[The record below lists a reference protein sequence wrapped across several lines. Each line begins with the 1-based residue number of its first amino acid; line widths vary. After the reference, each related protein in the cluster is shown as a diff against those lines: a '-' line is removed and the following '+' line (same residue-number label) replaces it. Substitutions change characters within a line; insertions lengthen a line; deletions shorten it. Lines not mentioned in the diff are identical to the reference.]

1 MSNKYLTKRSLI
13 AYAVVALVLVAFVLA
28 AIFYRGRG
36 TRGVHSTFDIQPY
49 ISAYT
54 AGVLSKTSSIQVVF
68 ARDVAPEGS
77 IGQPADKGLLK
88 LSPKV
93 KGTLLWTNARTL
105 EFTPAEGLES
115 NQLYE
120 VHVALE
126 DLFENLP
133 KEASEFVYSFQTIRQ
148 RASFSD
154 LYIHLEGNG
163 SQRARATLRGELS
176 FADVVSLD
184 EVKQGLSLK
193 QGSAPVTL
201 EVEQGTTERDFRI
214 LSAPLSSEDNCV
226 LSFDGKHLDIDRN
239 LEEEVTYPAAN
250 PFLPYASSVREDE
263 QQFVRLFFSQPLD
276 PSQDFRGMVY
286 GEDLR
291 DVRVKIDGNVM
302 DVYFGNH
309 LEGEFTLNLAEGIRA
324 VGGDRLR
331 GVRSFNVE
339 FTGNKPN
346 VEFLQTG
353 TILPATGQVQIPFR
367 AVGLKGVDV
376 EVYQIFESNMG
387 QYFQTNSLGSS
398 YVSELRRVGR
408 RIFRKT
414 LMLDG
419 LATGKKDN
427 VYALDLSQVMQLE
440 PGAMYRVSL
449 NMRRCLADYG
459 CDEKCEL
466 VPLENIPTSD
476 AYSDYDDDYSD
487 YGYYDYDWDER
498 DNPCH
503 DYYYAYRGKKWTNI
517 LVSNIGLIGKRN
529 GNTSLRVF
537 ATSLTE
543 GKPLSGVQLKLLDY
557 QLQEL
562 GAGTSDADGMVE
574 FAAVEGRDP
583 FLVIAQQGVQRSYL
597 PVQQQNA
604 LSYSTFD
611 VGGNVLKRG
620 LQGYLYGERG
630 VWRPGDTLHLTLILE
645 DKLQSLPENH
655 PVEFTLYNSRGQM
668 VDRKVVPGNPFN
680 MYSYMPVTAPDA
692 PTGSYNLVA
701 TVGKARFSKSL
712 RVETVKPNRLKVNLT
727 FFDDI
732 LRADQRSNFQL
743 ESHWL
748 HGAPARNLK
757 ADITVRLS
765 AAETSF
771 KGFDDYVFTDVSK
784 EFDSYEFEAADE
796 RLDENGE
803 CRSSLFIR
811 SVRGASGML
820 NATFRTRVH
829 EDGGDY
835 SMNISSKKLSPYT
848 AYVGLQ
854 QPKSDR
860 YYVETDK
867 DQTFKVVAVDEYG
880 QPLSNQHLKYS
891 VYKLQWSWWWEH
903 SRSDLASYIN
913 SRSANLIAS
922 GDLYSDGRGA
932 ANFDVRV
939 DYPSWGRYLVRVVNT
954 ESGHVAADVVYW
966 DWPASR
972 ERTADRAMSG
982 STVLALTADKQK
994 YQAGETAEIAV
1005 PTPLG
1010 GTLLLS
1016 VENGASVLKNE
1027 WLEATAGETRIKL
1040 PITAEMAPN
1049 VYANV
1054 TLLQPYGQTANDLP
1068 LRMYG
1073 AIPLMVENPQ
1083 SRLEPVIEAPS
1094 EVRPESQVEFSVKE
1108 KSGKAMSFTL
1118 AVVDEGLLDL
1128 TNFRTPDPWKFF
1140 FERQALGVNTMDLFD
1155 NVIGAYAGRIAGV
1168 LSVGG
1173 GMEDMMAMKMGGAA
1187 EDNPMSNR
1195 FTPIVRY
1202 FGPFDIKAKET
1213 KKISFQMPNYIG
1225 SVRIMAVASNQGAYG
1240 ASEQTMAVRNALMVQ
1255 ATLPRILAPNED
1267 VVLPVTV
1274 FAMKNN
1280 VQSVA
1285 VRLETNDLLQITGN
1299 AQEAIS
1305 FKGEGDQVV
1314 NFRVR
1319 TPQQTGIAT
1328 VKVIAEGNGE
1338 RSEYAVAIEVRNPN
1352 PEIRRTEVKRVE
1364 GGKSVTVSGANMGN
1378 VDVKRCD
1385 VEVSSLPALS
1395 LRNKLV
1401 YMESYPHACLEQQ
1414 TSRAFVQMLYP
1425 ELAQV
1430 SPAEKDS
1437 LSKQVKAFIARVSQF
1452 QLPNGGF
1459 TLWPNMSMPN
1469 YWVTS
1474 YVGHFLQEAKNRGY
1488 NVSPNI
1494 ISSWKRY
1501 QQNEANS
1508 WSPKRSYDNTDLAQA
1523 YRLYTL
1529 ALAGSAQMGVMNRLR
1544 DVKELSVAARW
1555 RLATAY
1561 EVAGAKNAGEKLI
1574 ASLTTSVNRAE
1585 VYINFGSELRDKAML
1600 LESLTRLRKTEQAV
1614 ELLQSISQEMAGAK
1628 WLSTQEIGY
1637 AMLAVSQFAK
1647 ESKVASDGVHGE
1659 VTCRNQTTKLA
1670 TELPSATASYRLDG
1684 SLADVTFK
1692 NESKGA
1698 VFVTVTTV
1706 GVPYSSEVA
1715 ATSNNLECGVTYL
1728 SLNGNSLDPSTM
1740 TQGQEFV
1747 ARVTVR
1753 NTGYKGDLS
1762 QLALT
1767 YAAPSGWELR
1777 NTRMEGDSNFESS
1790 ESTYQDFRDDRVF
1803 TYFDLEAGHSKTF
1816 YFVVNASYRG
1826 SFQLPPTSCQA
1837 MYDGE
1842 VSASTAGGRVQV
1854 VR

>member
-1 MSNKYLTKRSLI
+1 MGNKYLTKRALM
-13 AYAVVALVLVAFVLA
+13 AYGAIALVLSAFILA

-36 TRGVHSTFDIQPY
+36 TRGVHSTFNIQPY

-54 AGVLSKTSSIQVVF
+54 AGVISKTSSIQVVF

-105 EFTPAEGLES
+105 EFTPEEGLES
-115 NQLYE
+115 DQLYE

-148 RASFSD
+148 NAAFSKES
-154 LYIHLEGNG
+154 YVHLEAKG
-163 SQRARATLRGELS
+163 SSVQARLHAEIS
-176 FADVVSLD
+176 FADVVSVE
-184 EVKQGLSLK
+184 EVKKGLSLK
-193 QGSAPVTL
+193 QGGNAVGV
-201 EVEQGTTERDFRI
+201 EVEQGVTERDFRI
-214 LSAPLSSEDNCV
+214 ISEPLSGEKDCV
-226 LSFDGKHLDIDRN
+226 LSFDGKHLEIDNDLDETVHYPAYDSFMVYGGYER
-239 LEEEVTYPAAN
+239 EEE
-250 PFLPYASSVREDE
+250 
-263 QQFVRLFFSQPLD
+263 QQSLRVFFSRPLD
-276 PSQDFRGMVY
+276 PAQDFRGMVY
-286 GEDLR
+286 GENLKDI
-291 DVRVKIDGNVM
+291 RVKIDGNVM

-309 LEGEFTLNLAEGIRA
+309 LEGEYEITFAQGIRSFS
-324 VGGDRLR
+324 GERLTKDQD
-331 GVRSFNVE
+331 FKIE
-339 FTGNKPN
+339 YTGNKPN
-346 VEFLQTG
+346 VEFLQSG

-387 QYFQTNSLGSS
+387 QYFQNNSLGGS

-408 RIFRKT
+408 SIFRKT

-427 VYALDLSQVMQLE
+427 VYALDLSQVIQVE
-440 PGAMYRVSL
+440 PGAMYRVTLS
-449 NMRRCLADYG
+449 MRRCLADYG
-459 CDEKCEL
+459 CDEQLEFI
-466 VPLENIPTSD
+466 PLENIPAREAS
-476 AYSDYDDDYSD
+476 YDDDYGYD
-487 YGYYDYDWDER
+487 YEDYDYDWNER

-503 DYYYAYRGKKWTNI
+503 DYYYHYRGKKSTNI

-529 GNTSLRVF
+529 GNASLRVF

-543 GKPLSGVQLKLLDY
+543 GKPLSGVELKLLDY

-562 GAGTSDADGMVE
+562 GSGTSDANGMAE
-574 FAAVEGRDP
+574 FEAMEGRDP

-668 VDRKVVPGNPFN
+668 VDRKVAPGNPFN
-680 MYSYMPVTAPDA
+680 MYSYSPVTAPDA

-727 FFDDI
+727 FVDEI

-765 AAETSF
+765 AAATSF
-771 KGFDDYVFTDVSK
+771 KGYDDYVFTDISK
-784 EFDSYEFEAADE
+784 EFESYEFEAADE

-811 SVRGASGML
+811 SVQGASGML

-848 AYVGLQ
+848 AYVGLK
-854 QPKSDR
+854 QPKSDH
-860 YYVETDK
+860 YYIETDK
-867 DQTFKVVAVDEYG
+867 DQKFTVVAVDEYG
-880 QPLSNQHLKYS
+880 QPLSNQHLKYA
-891 VYKLQWSWWWEH
+891 VYKLAWSWWWEH
-903 SRSDLASYIN
+903 STYDLASYIN
-913 SRSANLIAS
+913 SRSANLVTS
-922 GDLYSDGRGA
+922 GDLYSDGSGS
-932 ANFDVRV
+932 ANFNVRI

-994 YQAGETAEIAV
+994 YKTGETAEITV

-1016 VENGASVLKNE
+1016 VENGASVLKSE
-1027 WLEATAGETRIKL
+1027 WVEATAGETRLKL
-1040 PITAEMAPN
+1040 PITGDMAPN

-1073 AIPLMVENPQ
+1073 AIPLMVENPE
-1083 SRLEPVIEAPS
+1083 SRLEPVIDAPS
-1094 EVRPESQVEFSVKE
+1094 EVRPESQVELSVKE
-1108 KSGKAMSFTL
+1108 KSGKAMSFSL

-1155 NVIGAYAGRIAGV
+1155 NVIGAYAGRITGV

-1173 GMEDMMAMKMGGAA
+1173 GMEEMSMKMGDVA
-1187 EDNPMSNR
+1187 EDNPLSNR

-1202 FGPFDIKAKET
+1202 FGPFDIGAKET
-1213 KKISFQMPNYIG
+1213 KKISFQMPNYVG
-1225 SVRIMAVASNQGAYG
+1225 SVRIMAVAANQGAYG
-1240 ASEQTMAVRNALMVQ
+1240 SSEQTMAVRNALMVQ

-1267 VVLPVTV
+1267 FVLPATV
-1274 FAMKNN
+1274 FAMKKN
-1280 VQSVA
+1280 VQSVS
-1285 VRLETNDLLQITGN
+1285 VRLETNDLLQVTGN

-1319 TPQQTGIAT
+1319 TTQKTGIAT

-1338 RSEYAVAIEVRNPN
+1338 RSEYAVAVEVRNPN

-1364 GGKSVTVSGANMGN
+1364 AGKSVTVSAAEFGN
-1378 VDVKRCD
+1378 IDVKSCE

-1395 LRNKLV
+1395 LRDKLS
-1401 YMESYPHACLEQQ
+1401 YMVSYPHACLEQQ

-1425 ELAQV
+1425 ELAPV
-1430 SPAEKDS
+1430 TPAEKDT
-1437 LSKQVKAFIARVSQF
+1437 LTKQVKAFIARVAQF

-1459 TLWPNMSMPN
+1459 TLWPNMSTPN
-1469 YWVTS
+1469 YWATS
-1474 YVGHFLQEAKNRGY
+1474 YIGHFLQEAKKRGY

-1494 ISSWKRY
+1494 LSGWKRY

-1508 WSPKRSYDNTDLAQA
+1508 WSPKRAYDNTDLTQA

-1529 ALAGSAQMGVMNRLR
+1529 ALSGNAQMGVMNRLR
-1544 DVKELSVAARW
+1544 DVENLSVAARW

-1561 EVAGAKNAGEKLI
+1561 EVAGAKSAGEKLI
-1574 ASLTTSVNRAE
+1574 ASLTTE
-1585 VYINFGSELRDKAML
+1585 VSTPDLYTSFGSLLRDKAML

-1614 ELLQSISQEMAGAK
+1614 ELLQSIAKEMSGAK
-1628 WLSTQEIGY
+1628 WLSTQEIGF

-1647 ESKVASDGVHGE
+1647 ESKLAADGVRGE
-1659 VTCRNQTTKLA
+1659 VSCRNQNTKLE
-1670 TELPSATASYRLDG
+1670 TELPTAAVTYSLNG
-1684 SLADVTFK
+1684 SPADVTFK

-1706 GVPYSSEVA
+1706 GVPYSSEVT
-1715 ATSNNLECGVTYL
+1715 ATSNNLECAVTYL
-1728 SLNGNSLDPSTM
+1728 TLSGNSLDPSTV

-1753 NTGYKGDLS
+1753 NSGYKGDLT

-1790 ESTYQDFRDDRVF
+1790 ESIYQDFRDDRVF
-1803 TYFDLEAGHSKTF
+1803 TYFDLGAGYSKTF

-1842 VSASTAGGRVQV
+1842 VNASTAGGRVQV